1 MPPTS
6 SSYERIYRAVRR
18 IPRGKVATYGDVA
31 RMAGLPGRARQVGYA
46 LHALP
51 DGSAVPWHRV
61 INAAGRISLPMFG
74 GGMEQRLRLLAEA
87 VRVDEGGRVKLT
99 AYRLPHR
106 TR

>member
-1 MPPTS
+1 MARAL

-51 DGSAVPWHRV
+51 DGSGVPWHRV
-61 INAAGRISLPMFG
+61 INAAGRISLAPLT

-99 AYRLPHR
+99 EYRVPPR
-106 TR
+106 AS

>member
-1 MPPTS
+1 MPPALT
-6 SSYERIYRAVRR
+6 SYERIYRAVRR

-51 DGSAVPWHRV
+51 EGSAVPWHRV
-61 INAAGRISLPMFG
+61 INAAGRISLPMVG
-74 GGMEQRLRLLAEA
+74 HGTEQRLRLLAEA

-99 AYRLPHR
+99 AYRMPAR
-106 TR
+106 RK